1 MSKLYLLTGATGF
14 VGRQVL
20 QQLQAQDASVRVI
33 VRTGKEHLIAGQ
45 KNIESVVSTDDLF
58 AELPDFWNKVCEG
71 IDTIIHVAWYV
82 EPEKYLTAPE
92 NLDCLIGTINFA
104 KAAAAAD
111 VRRFVGIGTCFE
123 YDLSGGVLS
132 TETRLKPVSPYGAS
146 KAAAFLALNA
156 SLPRLGV
163 ELVWCRLFFLFGED
177 EDPRR
182 LVSYIREKL
191 SKGEVANLTSGEQQR
206 DYLNVVD
213 AARMIISAA
222 DSDYQGAVNICSG
235 VAPTVRKLAEKL
247 ADEYGRR
254 DLLNFGGR
262 APNPIDPPRIVGV
275 K

>member
-20 QQLQAQDASVRVI
+20 QQLLDQGASVRVI
-33 VRTGKEHLIAGQ
+33 VRRGKEHMFEGQ

-58 AELPDFWNKVCEG
+58 AEPPSFWNSVCDG

-104 KAAAAAD
+104 KAAAAMG

-123 YDLSGGVLS
+123 YDLKGGVLS
-132 TETRLKPVSPYGAS
+132 TETKLKPGSPYGAS
-146 KAAAFLALNA
+146 KAAAFIALNA
-156 SLPRLGV
+156 SLPGLGV
-163 ELVWCRLFFLFGED
+163 ELAWCRLFFLFGQD

-182 LVSYIREKL
+182 LVSYIRDML

-206 DYLNVVD
+206 DYLDVVE
-213 AARMIISAA
+213 AARMIVLTA
-222 DSDYQGAVNICSG
+222 DGDTQGPVNICSG
-235 VAPTVRKLAEKL
+235 VAPTVRQLAEKL